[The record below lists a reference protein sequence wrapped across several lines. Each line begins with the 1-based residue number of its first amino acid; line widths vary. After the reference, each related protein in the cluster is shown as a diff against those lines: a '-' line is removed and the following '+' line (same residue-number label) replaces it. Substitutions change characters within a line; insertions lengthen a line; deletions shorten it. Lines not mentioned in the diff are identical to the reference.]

1 MSGLVPSEKRPAPGN
16 RSLLAIERVQEAFI
30 VLLVAMLFVLLFFQI
45 VSRTLLDSPPVWTEE
60 IARLTMVWLT
70 FVSAGV
76 VAGKGAHITI
86 TAVTDRLGKR
96 VSRVLE
102 RLAELI
108 TLGASIA
115 LLPTGFEL
123 TRRLASVS
131 SSSAGVSRG
140 WLFAAGLV
148 GFTLIAVHTSIRLFF
163 ALAAGR
169 TPPEPSGP
177 GDTSSVEGSP

>member
-1 MSGLVPSEKRPAPGN
+1 MSGSAPIVQRPPTGD
-16 RSLLAIERVQEAFI
+16 RILLRIARIEEAGI
-30 VLLVAMLFVLLFFQI
+30 VLLVATLFVLLFFQI
-45 VSRTLLDSPPVWTEE
+45 MSRTFLDSPPVWTEE
-60 IARLTMVWLT
+60 IARLAMVWLT
-70 FVSAGV
+70 FLSAGV

-108 TLGASIA
+108 TLSAA
-115 LLPTGFEL
+115 VVLLPTGFEL

-148 GFTLIAVHTSIRLFF
+148 GFTLIAVHTLIRLFY

-169 TPPEPSGP
+169 TPPEPPGP
-177 GDTSSVEGSP
+177 CDSSNSEGFS